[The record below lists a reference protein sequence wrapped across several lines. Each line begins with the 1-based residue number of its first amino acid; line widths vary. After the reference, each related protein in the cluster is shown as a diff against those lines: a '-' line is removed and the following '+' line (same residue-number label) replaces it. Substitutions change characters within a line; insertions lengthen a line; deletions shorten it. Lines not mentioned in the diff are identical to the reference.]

1 MRRAVAVPIAAVPIV
16 AVSIVA
22 GVLAGIVVGAAAP
35 AFAATPAPL
44 SGTAD
49 ALTQSASDPGT
60 WTTTA
65 YLNTAA
71 LCAEPVTFALQ
82 LTPSPSPGKPV
93 PATPAS
99 SVTANCG
106 PGETASPI
114 TAVTLSAS
122 LPEVPL
128 SATLVVTPSPLAAAS
143 EAQLDVT
150 LAVHRH
156 VSVFQYLVI
165 PVCSGAVLAALLII
179 ATVAFGVP
187 RSRRPARPPRSG
199 RRNAHLDKEDFW
211 RRPLYAA
218 SAWTWGDSW
227 VTNITAV
234 GTLIGTVLTA
244 SSGVAALLPGVDQGR
259 FSLLLVM
266 AGGVS
271 VIAPLIFALL
281 NYRFSRQNPA
291 TARIMQISL
300 PAGHGGFTVT
310 MPVGGSVTVTSG
322 GTLDSGQA
330 LSPGTTLDV
339 PVNGEVTVAAPG
351 TGQRD
356 SVILVLPGSND
367 IVLPPEQRITL
378 RPAISVPPSAIQ
390 GAQAARVTQD
400 SAIRAARPGFASRV
414 KALVPGAATTMTPAP
429 ASPVAAGAGAV
440 GIAALTV
447 PEGAKLSFTG
457 LADITLPSGSRVSA
471 VGEPKNEVTLR
482 EDRTFTLPFAGEVI
496 SQLWSLLLASCFT
509 MFGIGADLAIA
520 GWVLGYDLAA
530 APLWA
535 RALIAAVAGA
545 AALIVVWYG
554 VFAIR
559 SLADTRD
566 GSVLSGRRDASFIL

>member
-1 MRRAVAVPIAAVPIV
+1 MRRAVAVAVG
-16 AVSIVA
+16 A
-22 GVLAGIVVGAAAP
+22 LAGIVIATAAP
-35 AFAATPAPL
+35 AFATPVPL

-82 LTPSPSPGKPV
+82 LTPSPGKPV
-93 PATPAS
+93 PAIPAS

-106 PGETASPI
+106 AGEAAAPI

-143 EAQLDVT
+143 EAQLDVP

-156 VSVFQYLVI
+156 VSVYQYLVI
-165 PVCSGAVLAALLII
+165 PACAGAVLAALLVV

-199 RRNAHLDKEDFW
+199 RRNAHLDNEDFW

-259 FSLLLVM
+259 FSLLLAM

-271 VIAPLIFALL
+271 IVAPLVFALL

-291 TARIMQISL
+291 TARIMQISRR
-300 PAGHGGFTVT
+300 AGHGGFTVT
-310 MPVGGSVTVTSG
+310 MRVGGSVTVTSG

-339 PVNGEVTVAAPG
+339 PVNGEVRVAAPG
-351 TGQRD
+351 TGRGD
-356 SVILVLPGSND
+356 STILVLPGSND

-378 RPAISVPPSAIQ
+378 SPAISVPPSAIQ
-390 GAQAARVTQD
+390 GAQAARVAQ
-400 SAIRAARPGFASRV
+400 AIRAARPGFASRM
-414 KALVPGAATTMTPAP
+414 KALVPGAATTTPAP
-429 ASPVAAGAGAV
+429 AAPAAAGAGAV

-447 PEGAKLSFTG
+447 PDGAKLSFTG
-457 LADITLPSGSRVSA
+457 LADITVPSGSRVSA
-471 VGEPKNEVTLR
+471 VGEPKNEVTLS
-482 EDRTFTLPFAGEVI
+482 EERTFTLPFAGEVI

-535 RALIAAVAGA
+535 RALIVAVAGA

-566 GSVLSGRRDASFIL
+566 GSVLSGRQDASFIL

>member
-1 MRRAVAVPIAAVPIV
+1 VAVPIVAAPIV
-16 AVSIVA
+16 AVSIAA
-22 GVLAGIVVGAAAP
+22 GALASIVFGTAAP

-82 LTPSPSPGKPV
+82 LTPSPGKPV

-106 PGETASPI
+106 AGEAASPI

-122 LPEVPL
+122 LTEVPL

-165 PVCSGAVLAALLII
+165 PACSGAVLAGLLII

-187 RSRRPARPPRSG
+187 RSRRAARPPRSG

-234 GTLIGTVLTA
+234 GTIIGTVLTA

-259 FSLLLVM
+259 FSLLLAI

-271 VIAPLIFALL
+271 VIAPLVFALL

-310 MPVGGSVTVTSG
+310 VPVGGSVTVTSG

-330 LSPGTTLDV
+330 LSPGTTLNV
-339 PVNGEVTVAAPG
+339 PVDGSVAVAAPG
-351 TGQRD
+351 TGRGD
-356 SVILVLPGSND
+356 STILVLPGSND
-367 IVLPPEQRITL
+367 IVLPPKQRITL

-390 GAQAARVTQD
+390 GAQAARVAQ
-400 SAIRAARPGFASRV
+400 AIRAARPGFASRV
-414 KALVPGAATTMTPAP
+414 KALVPGAATTATPAP
-429 ASPVAAGAGAV
+429 ATPAPAAPAAATV
-440 GIAALTV
+440 AALTV
-447 PEGAKLSFTG
+447 PDGAKLSFTG

-471 VGEPKNEVTLR
+471 VGEPKNEVTLN
-482 EDRTFTLPFAGEVI
+482 EERTFTLPFAGEVI

-509 MFGIGADLAIA
+509 MFGIGADLAIV

-535 RALIAAVAGA
+535 RALIAAVAGV

-566 GSVLSGRRDASFIL
+566 GSVLSGRQDASFIL

>member
-1 MRRAVAVPIAAVPIV
+1 MTLPIV
-16 AVSIVA
+16 AVSIAA
-22 GVLAGIVVGAAAP
+22 GALAGIVFGAAAP
-35 AFAATPAPL
+35 AFATPAPL

-82 LTPSPSPGKPV
+82 LTPSPSPGEPV

-106 PGETASPI
+106 AGEAASPI

-122 LPEVPL
+122 LAEVPL
-128 SATLVVTPSPLAAAS
+128 SATLVVTPSPVAAAS

-156 VSVFQYLVI
+156 VSVYQYLVI
-165 PVCSGAVLAALLII
+165 PACSGAALAVLLII

-187 RSRRPARPPRSG
+187 RTRRPARPPRSG

-218 SAWTWGDSW
+218 CAWTWGDSW

-234 GTLIGTVLTA
+234 GTIIGTVLTA

-259 FSLLLVM
+259 FSLLLAL

-310 MPVGGSVTVTSG
+310 MPVGGSVAVPSG

-339 PVNGEVTVAAPG
+339 PVNGEVMVAAPE
-351 TGQRD
+351 TGQDD
-356 SVILVLPGSND
+356 STILVLPGSND

-390 GAQAARVTQD
+390 GAQAARVTE
-400 SAIRAARPGFASRV
+400 AIRAARPGFASRV
-414 KALVPGAATTMTPAP
+414 KALVPGAATTTTPAP
-429 ASPVAAGAGAV
+429 AAPAATTV
-440 GIAALTV
+440 AALTV
-447 PEGAKLSFTG
+447 PDGAKLSFTG

-471 VGEPKNEVTLR
+471 VGEPKNEVTLS
-482 EDRTFTLPFAGEVI
+482 EDRTFTLPSAGEVI

>member
-1 MRRAVAVPIAAVPIV
+1 MHRAVAVPIV
-16 AVSIVA
+16 AVSIAA
-22 GVLAGIVVGAAAP
+22 GALASIVIGAAAP
-35 AFAATPAPL
+35 ALAAPALAAAPAPL

-82 LTPSPSPGKPV
+82 LTPSPGKPV

-106 PGETASPI
+106 AGEAASPI
-114 TAVTLSAS
+114 TAVMLSAS
-122 LPEVPL
+122 LTEVPL

-156 VSVFQYLVI
+156 VSVYQYLVI
-165 PVCSGAVLAALLII
+165 PACSGAVLAALLIV

-187 RSRRPARPPRSG
+187 RSRRAAQPPRSG

-234 GTLIGTVLTA
+234 GTIIGTVLAA

-259 FSLLLVM
+259 FSLLLAM

-271 VIAPLIFALL
+271 VIAPLVFALL

-300 PAGHGGFTVT
+300 PARHGGFTVT
-310 MPVGGSVTVTSG
+310 VPVGGSVTVTSG

-330 LSPGTTLDV
+330 LSPGTTLNV
-339 PVNGEVTVAAPG
+339 PVNGSVTVAAPG
-351 TGQRD
+351 TGRGD
-356 SVILVLPGSND
+356 STILVLPGSND

-378 RPAISVPPSAIQ
+378 SPAISVPPSA
-390 GAQAARVTQD
+390 
-400 SAIRAARPGFASRV
+400 
-414 KALVPGAATTMTPAP
+414 ATT
-429 ASPVAAGAGAV
+429 V
-440 GIAALTV
+440 AALTV

-471 VGEPKNEVTLR
+471 VGEPKNEVTLN
-482 EDRTFTLPFAGEVI
+482 EERTFTLPFAGEVI

-509 MFGIGADLAIA
+509 MFGIGADLAIV

-535 RALIAAVAGA
+535 RALIAAVAGV

-566 GSVLSGRRDASFIL
+566 GSVLSGRQDASFIL

>member
-1 MRRAVAVPIAAVPIV
+1 M
-16 AVSIVA
+16 
-22 GVLAGIVVGAAAP
+22 
-35 AFAATPAPL
+35 
-44 SGTAD
+44 
-49 ALTQSASDPGT
+49 
-60 WTTTA
+60 
-65 YLNTAA
+65 
-71 LCAEPVTFALQ
+71 
-82 LTPSPSPGKPV
+82 
-93 PATPAS
+93 
-99 SVTANCG
+99 SVY
-106 PGETASPI
+106 
-114 TAVTLSAS
+114 
-122 LPEVPL
+122 
-128 SATLVVTPSPLAAAS
+128 
-143 EAQLDVT
+143 
-150 LAVHRH
+150 
-156 VSVFQYLVI
+156 QYLVI
-165 PVCSGAVLAALLII
+165 PACSGAVLAALLII

-187 RSRRPARPPRSG
+187 RSRRPRPPRSG

-244 SSGVAALLPGVDQGR
+244 SSGVAALLPGVDQSR

-310 MPVGGSVTVTSG
+310 MPVGGSVAVQSG

-330 LSPGTTLDV
+330 LSPGTTLNV
-339 PVNGEVTVAAPG
+339 PVNGSVTVAAPG
-351 TGQRD
+351 TGQDD
-356 SVILVLPGSND
+356 STILVLPGSND

-378 RPAISVPPSAIQ
+378 RPAISVPP
-390 GAQAARVTQD
+390 
-400 SAIRAARPGFASRV
+400 P
-414 KALVPGAATTMTPAP
+414 ATT
-429 ASPVAAGAGAV
+429 V
-440 GIAALTV
+440 AALTV
-447 PEGAKLSFTG
+447 PDGAKLSFTG

-471 VGEPKNEVTLR
+471 VGEPKNEVTLS

-566 GSVLSGRRDASFIL
+566 GSVLSGRQDASFIL

>member
-1 MRRAVAVPIAAVPIV
+1 MRHAVAL
-16 AVSIVA
+16 SIVA
-22 GVLAGIVVGAAAP
+22 LSITAGALASIVIGAAAP
-35 AFAATPAPL
+35 AGAATSAPL

-49 ALTQSASDPGT
+49 ALTQSANTAGT

-82 LTPSPSPGKPV
+82 LTPSPGRPV
-93 PATPAS
+93 PAATTS
-99 SVTANCG
+99 GVTANCG
-106 PGETASPI
+106 AAEAASPI
-114 TAVTLSAS
+114 TPVTLSFS
-122 LPEVPL
+122 LAEVPQ
-128 SATLVVTPSPLAAAS
+128 SATLVVTPSPVAAPS
-143 EAQLDVT
+143 ETQLDVALT
-150 LAVHRH
+150 VRRH
-156 VSVFQYLVI
+156 VSVVEYLVK
-165 PVCSGAVLAALLII
+165 PVVAGAALAAALIG
-179 ATVAFGVP
+179 ATVVFGVP
-187 RSRRPARPPRSG
+187 RSRRPARPSRSR
-199 RRNAHLDKEDFW
+199 RRNAHMDKEDFW

-244 SSGVAALLPGVDQGR
+244 SSGVASLLPGVDQGR
-259 FSLLLVM
+259 FSLLLAM

-271 VIAPLIFALL
+271 IIAPLVFALL

-300 PAGHGGFTVT
+300 PAGHGGFKVT
-310 MPVGGSVTVTSG
+310 MPVGGSVTVPGG

-339 PVNGEVTVAAPG
+339 PVNGEVMVAAPE

-367 IVLPPEQRITL
+367 IVLPPAQRITL
-378 RPAISVPPSAIQ
+378 SPAISVPPSAFQ
-390 GAQAARVTQD
+390 GAQAARVAQ
-400 SAIRAARPGFASRV
+400 AIRAARPGLASRV
-414 KALVPGAATTMTPAP
+414 KALVPGAATTATPAP
-429 ASPVAAGAGAV
+429 ATPAV
-440 GIAALTV
+440 TTVAALTV

-457 LADITLPSGSRVSA
+457 LADITLPDGSRVSA
-471 VGEPKNEVTLR
+471 VGESKNEVTLT
-482 EDRTFTLPFAGEVI
+482 EERTFGLPFAGEVI

-509 MFGIGADLAIA
+509 MFGIGADLAIV

-530 APLWA
+530 APLWG
-535 RALIAAVAGA
+535 RALIAAFSGA

-559 SLADTRD
+559 ALADTRD

>member
-1 MRRAVAVPIAAVPIV
+1 M
-16 AVSIVA
+16 
-22 GVLAGIVVGAAAP
+22 
-35 AFAATPAPL
+35 
-44 SGTAD
+44 
-49 ALTQSASDPGT
+49 
-60 WTTTA
+60 
-65 YLNTAA
+65 
-71 LCAEPVTFALQ
+71 
-82 LTPSPSPGKPV
+82 
-93 PATPAS
+93 PATPAG

-143 EAQLDVT
+143 ETQLDVT

-165 PVCSGAVLAALLII
+165 PVCSGALLAALLII
-179 ATVAFGVP
+179 ATVVFGVP

-244 SSGVAALLPGVDQGR
+244 SSGVAALLPGVDQSR

-291 TARIMQISL
+291 TARIMKISL

-310 MPVGGSVTVTSG
+310 MPVAGSVAVQSG

-330 LSPGTTLDV
+330 LSPGTTLNV
-339 PVNGEVTVAAPG
+339 PVNGSVTVAAPG

-390 GAQAARVTQD
+390 GAQAARVTQ
-400 SAIRAARPGFASRV
+400 AIRAARPGFASRV
-414 KALVPGAATTMTPAP
+414 KALVPGAATTTTPAP
-429 ASPVAAGAGAV
+429 AAPPATTV
-440 GIAALTV
+440 AALTV
-447 PEGAKLSFTG
+447 PDGAKLSFTG
-457 LADITLPSGSRVSA
+457 LADITLPAGSRVSA
-471 VGEPKNEVTLR
+471 VGEPKNEVTLAA
-482 EDRTFTLPFAGEVI
+482 ERTFTLPFAGEVI

-566 GSVLSGRRDASFIL
+566 GSVLSGRQDASFIL